1 MRQLVIEY
9 VLEGHRRGYDFTSS
23 TAGFADEVLRT
34 VWRNAMPRG
43 QGWNAPA
50 YAGARALKAFLVGD
64 FAAVSQVTVT
74 DQRDDGGRGGI
85 RRAVVDLMTLGE
97 YTAYLEERLRAFP
110 PDVRAALER
119 LPTLA
124 QRARIAN
131 RAMKQGKQLVLAQ
144 TYDNPCAWQV
154 VEGLVIKLALSPF
167 PPVPRSGRIVPFTT
181 LALDYRD
188 ESALVALPAAR
199 ARQLKG
205 APVVYL

>member
-9 VLEGHRRGYDFTSS
+9 VLEGHRRGYNFTSP
-23 TAGFADEVLRT
+23 TAGFTDEVLRT

-43 QGWNAPA
+43 QGWSAPI

-64 FAAVSQVTVT
+64 CAAVSRVTVT
-74 DQRDDGGRGGI
+74 DQRDDSGRGGI
-85 RRAVVDLMTLGE
+85 LRAVVDVMVLGE
-97 YTAYLEERLRAFP
+97 YTAYWEAHLRAYP
-110 PDVRAALER
+110 ADVQTALAR

-124 QRARIAN
+124 QRARLADY
-131 RAMKQGKQLVLAQ
+131 ALKQRPQLVLAHH
-144 TYDNPCAWQV
+144 YENAHAWQV
-154 VEGLVIKLALSPF
+154 VEGLVIKLALSPC

-188 ESALVALPAAR
+188 EAALVALPTAR

-205 APVVYL
+205 APVMYL

>member
-1 MRQLVIEY
+1 VRQLVIEY
-9 VLEGHRRGYDFTSS
+9 VLEGHRRGYDFTSP

-34 VWRNAMPRG
+34 VWRSAMPRG
-43 QGWNAPA
+43 QGWNAPV
-50 YAGARALKAFLVGD
+50 YAGARALKSFLVGD

-74 DQRDDGGRGGI
+74 DQRDDSGRGGI
-85 RRAVVDLMTLGE
+85 RRAVVDVMTFSE
-97 YTAYLEERLRAFP
+97 YTAYLEERLRAYP
-110 PDVRAALER
+110 ADVQAALER

-124 QRARIAN
+124 QRARIMN
-131 RAMKQGKQLVLAQ
+131 RAMKQSKQLVLAQ
-144 TYDNPCAWQV
+144 AYDSPRAWQV

-181 LALDYRD
+181 LALDHRD